1 MDRDHLHFE
10 VAVVVSLLL
19 HALSLGCWEYRDS
32 LARFPL
38 FKPLAAL
45 ARVLAPPSYQARA
58 AAAEQTITFVNAPAP
73 KTSPEP
79 PKEFMETDASQS
91 TGEQPKNARYYSDKA
106 TSAANRENASG
117 KSGESPYLE
126 GKQVRMMSTETVT
139 PQLGGSPA
147 PSPSV
152 PPSPPA
158 SAPIKTQES
167 PPAAPKSE
175 PPREVPA
182 QGLKIVEEKKLAMTT
197 PDEMSPLREATPPV
211 PVRPRPSESAGTP
224 PSDRELAALKSKL
237 VVSGVTKIGI
247 DAFNVEASPM
257 GAYDKQLIKAV
268 QSRWYALIN
277 KNQLDTDGAGTV
289 VVQFQLLEDGTVQ
302 GVKTKDSTVGVVLS
316 SFCELAILQSAPFE
330 PLPEGLRIWVGNAP
344 REIDFT
350 FQYY

>member
-1 MDRDHLHFE
+1 MDSDHLHFE

-19 HALSLGCWEYRDS
+19 HALTLGCWEYRDS

-38 FKPLAAL
+38 FKPLTAL
-45 ARVLAPPSYQARA
+45 AHALAPPSYQAHA

-73 KTSPEP
+73 KTAPEP
-79 PKEFMETDASQS
+79 PKEFMETDASQP

-106 TSAANRENASG
+106 TVAANQENASG
-117 KSGESPYLE
+117 KKGESPYLE
-126 GKQVRMMSTETVT
+126 GKQARMMSTENVA
-139 PQLGGSPA
+139 PQLGGNPVPA
-147 PSPSV
+147 S
-152 PPSPPA
+152 PPSPPP
-158 SAPIKTQES
+158 SAPIKAQTS
-167 PPAAPKSE
+167 PQAASKSE
-175 PPREVPA
+175 PPKMIPE

-197 PDEMSPLREATPPV
+197 PDEMSPPREATPPT

-247 DAFNVEASPM
+247 DAFNVETSPM

-277 KNQLDTDGAGTV
+277 KNQLDTDGEGTV

-302 GVKTKDSTVGVVLS
+302 GVKTKESTVGVVLS

-330 PLPEGLRIWVGNAP
+330 PLPEGLRILVGNAP